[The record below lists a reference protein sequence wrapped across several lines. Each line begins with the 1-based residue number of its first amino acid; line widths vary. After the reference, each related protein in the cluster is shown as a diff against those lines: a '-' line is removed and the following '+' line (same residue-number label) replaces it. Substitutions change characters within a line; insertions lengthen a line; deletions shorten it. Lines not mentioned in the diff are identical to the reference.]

1 MKHVILNNAINAK
14 DINANSYKIIGAALT
29 VHRIIGMGLSP
40 NAYKACL
47 LEELDGLGLHYALDV
62 EIPLFYKSK
71 IVDAS
76 VKISLL
82 IENQVMVEI
91 FVADDIYEE
100 DMFRALNHLKQAD
113 LKLALLIN
121 FNRKQLKG
129 DAIRRVVNGTI
140 E

>member
-1 MKHVILNNAINAK
+1 MKQVISNHVINSNEINAI
-14 DINANSYKIIGAALT
+14 SYKIIGAAIN
-29 VHRIIGMGLSP
+29 VHRVIGMGLTI

-47 LEELDGLGLHYALDV
+47 LEELDTTGLHYELDV
-62 EIPLFYKSK
+62 EFPLFYKSK
-71 IVDAS
+71 FVDAS

-82 IENQVMVEI
+82 IENQIMIEI
-91 FVADDIYEE
+91 FAADDIYEE
-100 DMFRALNHLKQAD
+100 DMFRVLNYLKQAD
-113 LKLALLIN
+113 LKLGLIIN

>member
-1 MKHVILNNAINAK
+1 MKQVILNNAINAK

-40 NAYKACL
+40 IAYKACL